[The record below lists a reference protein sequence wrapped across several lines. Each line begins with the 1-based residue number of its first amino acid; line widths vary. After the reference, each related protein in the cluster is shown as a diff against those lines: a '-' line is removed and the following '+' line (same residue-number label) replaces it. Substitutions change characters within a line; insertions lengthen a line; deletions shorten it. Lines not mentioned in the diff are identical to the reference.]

1 MKKTVS
7 RKREKRDLSVF
18 FALCV
23 SRSAHA
29 SYYLMKDRRVDEKD
43 IHQSAEFGRIWRDE
57 SEPVHF

>member
-43 IHQSAEFGRIWRDE
+43 IHQSAEFGRI
-57 SEPVHF
+57 